1 MVDGQMRLNEL
12 RQLRP
17 QEFGC
22 GCRMQIVGARYH
34 VPLFDWDANRSR
46 GMVQYAPTAAYMC
59 GHRNG

>member
-22 GCRMQIVGARYH
+22 GCRMQIVVARCH
-34 VPLFDWDANRSR
+34 VLLPDWDS
-46 GMVQYAPTAAYMC
+46 QKK
-59 GHRNG
+59 